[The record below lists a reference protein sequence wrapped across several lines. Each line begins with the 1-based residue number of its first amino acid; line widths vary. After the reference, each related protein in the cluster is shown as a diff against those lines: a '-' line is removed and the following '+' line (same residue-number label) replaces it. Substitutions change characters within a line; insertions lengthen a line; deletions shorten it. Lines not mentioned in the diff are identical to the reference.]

1 MKAGQSIALK
11 ALSGVIAASAALLLS
26 TSAIVAQN
34 ADSQSLSGGATTT
47 ANVETSTNLNASPTA
62 GSMSGGNIFDFSSS
76 GRTANPNAPSLG
88 SFAGGPCI
96 GEQRNASTSIAGIA
110 LGGGMASVDESCS
123 RRNWIQTLIG
133 ASQHMPE
140 ADAAVLRRLA
150 LEVMRDDP
158 LLEPALARMGLS
170 VNSVTAANATPAARR
185 ADRDSDLA
193 PSRSARPAARVAE
206 GCSVVVANNAP
217 AGFVSLLT
225 DRGCEINIR

>member
-1 MKAGQSIALK
+1 VVLRQSIALK
-11 ALSGVIAASAALLLS
+11 ALSGIVVASAALLLS
-26 TSAIVAQN
+26 TSAIMAQS
-34 ADSQSLSGGATTT
+34 ADSQSLSGGSNTS
-47 ANVETSTNLNASPTA
+47 ANVETATTLSASPVA
-62 GSMSGGNIFDFSSS
+62 GSMSGGNVFDFSSS

-110 LGGGMASVDESCS
+110 LGGGMATIDESCS

-170 VNSVTAANATPAARR
+170 VNSVTQTNSRPAARR
-185 ADRDSDLA
+185 ANGDSEIA
-193 PSRSARPAARVAE
+193 PSRSTRPVARVAE
-206 GCSVVVANNAP
+206 GCAVVLASNAP
-217 AGFVSLLT
+217 AGFVSLLS